1 MARRLTDDPPLGALD
16 TRGAPRRPTLEVA
29 PPIARRRERKAT
41 DWGLVGVLAG
51 LAVAAG
57 GMVWFGTL
65 RYEASQGAAIGPQA
79 ISARPQT
86 VVPGQ
91 EGAAPSVP
99 VPSGLGTAPPAAPA
113 AARTAAPTTT
123 VDAGK
128 APLPPSVPYAPSG
141 GLMGSDPVTAK
152 SVGAAPTPKAVPGG
166 DRPVQVTNDVEKLKA
181 KALGQLKVA
190 PGSKQP

>member
-1 MARRLTDDPPLGALD
+1 MARRLTDDPPFGALD

-29 PPIARRRERKAT
+29 PPIARRRERKGT
-41 DWGLVGVLAG
+41 DWGLMGVLAG
-51 LAVAAG
+51 LALAAG
-57 GMVWFGTL
+57 GMFYFGSQ
-65 RYEASQGAAIGPQA
+65 RYEASQGAAVGPQA

-91 EGAAPSVP
+91 EGNAPSVP
-99 VPSGLGTAPPAAPA
+99 VPLGLGTAPPATPA
-113 AARTAAPTTT
+113 AARTVTE
-123 VDAGK
+123 AGK
-128 APLPPSVPYAPSG
+128 APLPPSVPYSPSG

-152 SVGAAPTPKAVPGG
+152 SVGAAPTPKMVPGG

-181 KALGQLKVA
+181 RDLGQLKVA